1 MRVAINSNFER
12 TTWFSETSETGNIG
26 KSIGD
31 NIMAV
36 NVNTNV
42 SAMTAQRFLNN
53 ATQAQNTSM
62 ERLSSGFKINS
73 AKDDAAG
80 LQISN
85 RLNVQS
91 RGLDVAVRNA
101 NDGISIA
108 QTAEGAMK
116 ETTGILQRMRDLS
129 LQSAN
134 GANSKDD
141 RVAIQEEVTS
151 LNDELNRIAET
162 TSFGGN
168 KLLNGTYETKSFQIG
183 ADNGEAVMLSL
194 KDMRSD
200 NAQMGG
206 NSYVAENGKDK
217 NWGVQEGSNDLSIT
231 LNDKKTG
238 EQTINI
244 SAKAGDDIEELAT
257 YINGQTDKVTA
268 SVDEDGRLQIFT
280 DNNTISGP
288 ASFGGS
294 LASEL
299 GIGEAKQETV
309 SDIDVTSVGGSQ
321 QSVAILDS
329 ALKYVDSHRAE
340 LGAFQN
346 RFGHAISNLDNINE
360 NVNASAS
367 RIKDTDFAKETT
379 AMTKSQILSQASSS
393 ILAQAKQAPN
403 AALSLLG

>member
-1 MRVAINSNFER
+1 
-12 TTWFSETSETGNIG
+12 
-26 KSIGD
+26 
-31 NIMAV
+31 MAV

-42 SAMTAQRFLNN
+42 AAMTAQRHLNSAAN
-53 ATQAQNTSM
+53 NLNGSM

-116 ETTGILQRMRDLS
+116 ETTNILQRMRDLS

-134 GANSKDD
+134 GSNTKAD
-141 RVAIQEEVTS
+141 RVAIQEEVVA

-168 KLLNGTYETKSFQIG
+168 RLLNGTHGTKSFQIG
-183 ADNGEAVMLSL
+183 ADNGEAVMLQL

-200 NAQMGG
+200 NAMMGG
-206 NSYVAENGKDK
+206 ESYKAENGQGKDWK
-217 NWGVQEGSNDLSIT
+217 VSQDSTFTMSMTDKFGDLQEIT
-231 LNDKKTG
+231 VN
-238 EQTINI
+238 
-244 SAKAGDDIEELAT
+244 AKAGDDIEELAT
-257 YINGQTDKVTA
+257 YINGQQDLVKA
-268 SVDEDGRLQIFT
+268 SVDEEGRLQVFAG
-280 DNNTISGP
+280 NNKVEGDV
-288 ASFGGS
+288 SFGGDI
-294 LASEL
+294 AGEL
-299 GIGEAKQETV
+299 GMGGPTAVTV
-309 SDIDVTSVGGSQ
+309 DTIDVTSVGGSQ
-321 QSVAILDS
+321 EAVAIVDA
-329 ALKYVDSHRAE
+329 ALKYVDQHRSE

-346 RFGHAISNLDNINE
+346 RFDHAINNLDNINE
-360 NVNASAS
+360 NVNASKS

-379 AMTKSQILSQASSS
+379 SMTKSQILQQASTSV
-393 ILAQAKQAPN
+393 LAQAKQAPN
-403 AALSLLG
+403 SALSLLG

>member
-1 MRVAINSNFER
+1 
-12 TTWFSETSETGNIG
+12 
-26 KSIGD
+26 
-31 NIMAV
+31 MAV

-42 SAMTAQRFLNN
+42 SAMTAQRYLNSAN
-53 ATQAQNTSM
+53 SAQQTSM
-62 ERLSSGFKINS
+62 ERLASGSKINS

-108 QTAEGAMK
+108 QTAEGAMN
-116 ETTGILQRMRDLS
+116 ETTNILQRMRDLS

-134 GANSKDD
+134 GSNSKSE
-141 RVAIQEEVTS
+141 RVAIQEEVTA

-168 KLLNGTYETKSFQIG
+168 KLLNGTHGSKSFQIG
-183 ADNGEAVMLSL
+183 ADNGEAVMLEL

-200 NAQMGG
+200 NKMMGG
-206 NSYVAENGKDK
+206 VSYQTENGKDK
-217 NWGVQEGSNDLSIT
+217 NWSVAEGKNDLKISLKDSFGQEQEISI
-231 LNDKKTG
+231 N
-238 EQTINI
+238 
-244 SAKAGDDIEELAT
+244 AKAGDDIEELAT
-257 YINGQTDKVTA
+257 YINGQTDLVKA
-268 SVDEDGRLQIFT
+268 SVDQDGKLQVFAG
-280 DNNTISGP
+280 NNKVDGEVSFSGGL
-288 ASFGGS
+288 SG
-294 LASEL
+294 EL
-299 GIGEAKQETV
+299 GFGEGKNVTV
-309 SDIDVTSVGGSQ
+309 DTIDVTSVGGSQ
-321 QSVAILDS
+321 ESVAIIDA

-346 RFGHAISNLDNINE
+346 RFDHAINNLDNINE
-360 NVNASAS
+360 NVNASKS

-379 AMTKSQILSQASSS
+379 QMTKSQILSQASSS

-403 AALSLLG
+403 SALSLLG

>member
-1 MRVAINSNFER
+1 LVFRDV
-12 TTWFSETSETGNIG
+12 GNRYTG
-26 KSIGD
+26 KSIGE
-31 NIMAV
+31 ITMAV

-42 SAMTAQRFLNN
+42 SAMTAQRYLNN
-53 ATQAQNTSM
+53 ANSAQQTSM
-62 ERLSSGFKINS
+62 ERLASGSKINS

-101 NDGISIA
+101 NDGVSIA
-108 QTAEGAMK
+108 QTAEGAMN
-116 ETTGILQRMRDLS
+116 ETTNILQRMRDLS
-129 LQSAN
+129 LQSSN
-134 GANSKDD
+134 GSNSKSE
-141 RVAIQEEVTS
+141 RVAIQEEVTA

-168 KLLNGTYETKSFQIG
+168 KLLNGTHGTKSFQIG
-183 ADNGEAVMLSL
+183 ADNGEAVMLQL

-206 NSYVAENGKDK
+206 KSYQTENGKGKDW
-217 NWGVQEGSNDLSIT
+217 NVQAGANDLKMSFTDNFGQAQEI
-231 LNDKKTG
+231 DV
-238 EQTINI
+238 

-257 YINGQTDKVTA
+257 YINGQQDSVKA
-268 SVDEDGRLQIFT
+268 SVTEDGKLQMFAG
-280 DNNTISGP
+280 NNKVEGNVDFS
-288 ASFGGS
+288 GS

-299 GIGEAKQETV
+299 GMQAGKEVTV
-309 SDIDVTSVGGSQ
+309 DTIDVTSVGGAQ
-321 QSVAILDS
+321 ESVAVIDA

-346 RFGHAISNLDNINE
+346 RFDHAISNLDNINE
-360 NVNASAS
+360 NVNASKS

-379 AMTKSQILSQASSS
+379 QMTKSQILSQASSS

-403 AALSLLG
+403 SALSLLG